1 MSAGDK
7 AAPVSELRL
16 SLLTASVYAAI
27 GIHLPF
33 FPIWLA
39 WRGLSGVEIAEIAA
53 VPPLVRLASNLVL
66 PPRADR
72 SGDIPGML
80 TLCALGAACAYAAM
94 GLIDGFWLILAAVAA
109 LAYAQG
115 PVIPLAD
122 ALILNEV
129 RRRARESLAALD
141 YARVRGWGSA
151 SVLFMMVV
159 GGQIVGLLPRD
170 AIVWLLAGTALM
182 TTIIARQCARQ
193 LPRSK
198 AGVLA
203 SQTLAGA
210 IPRRL
215 VIALFAVAAA
225 LIQASHALL
234 YVFASLQWRAE
245 GLSDGYIGL
254 LWAAGVATETL
265 FFLLLG
271 PRLGDSHALALLLT
285 GGGVAIFRW
294 LCMAAE
300 PGAVALLGLQML
312 HAATYGA
319 TQLGGVYLLSHLA
332 GPQRRAQAQGW
343 LSAAG
348 ALSLAAASFS
358 SGYLQVEFGRAAY
371 FFMAALAL
379 AGLAIA
385 GMAALHL
392 RRGDHPKLEPRA
404 GHNLSETGM

>member
-1 MSAGDK
+1 MSAASK

-39 WRGLSGVEIAEIAA
+39 WRGLSGPDIAA
-53 VPPLVRLASNLVL
+53 IASVPPLMRLVSNLVL

-80 TLCALGAACAYAAM
+80 TLCALGTACAYAAM
-94 GLIDGFWLILAAVAA
+94 GLIGGFWPILAVVAA
-109 LAYAQG
+109 LAFAQG

-129 RRRARESLAALD
+129 RRRAREGLAALD

-151 SVLFMMVV
+151 SVLVMMIM
-159 GGQIVGLLPRD
+159 GGQIVGLMPRE
-170 AIVWLLAGTALM
+170 AIVWLLAGTAVA

-193 LPRSK
+193 LPRGK

-203 SQTLAGA
+203 SPSFAGP
-210 IPRRL
+210 IPRPL
-215 VIALFAVAAA
+215 AVALFALAAA

-265 FFLLLG
+265 FFLVVG
-271 PRLGDSHALALLLT
+271 PRLGESHALALLLT

-300 PGAVALLGLQML
+300 PGALALLGLQML

-319 TQLGGVYLLSHLA
+319 TQLGAVYLLSHLA
-332 GPQRRAQAQGW
+332 GHERRAQAQGW

-348 ALSLAAASFS
+348 AMSLAAASFS

-371 FFMAALAL
+371 LFMAAIALAGLAL
-379 AGLAIA
+379 AGLA
-385 GMAALHL
+385 ALLL
-392 RRGDHPKLEPRA
+392 RRGDHPTLEPRA
-404 GHNLSETGM
+404 GHNVSETGM

>member
-1 MSAGDK
+1 MSAGRE

-16 SLLTASVYAAI
+16 SFLTASVYAAI

-39 WRGLSGVEIAEIAA
+39 WRGLSGPEIAA
-53 VPPLVRLASNLVL
+53 IASVPPLMRLVSNLVL

-80 TLCALGAACAYAAM
+80 TLCALGTGCAYAAM
-94 GLIDGFWLILAAVAA
+94 GLIGGFWPILAVVAA
-109 LAYAQG
+109 LAFAQG

-129 RRRARESLAALD
+129 RRRAREGLAALD

-151 SVLFMMVV
+151 SVLFMMLA
-159 GGQIVGLLPRD
+159 GGQAVGLMPRE
-170 AIVWLLAGTALM
+170 AIVWLLAGTAVA

-193 LPRSK
+193 LPRGK
-198 AGVLA
+198 AGALA
-203 SQTLAGA
+203 VPRFAGP
-210 IPRRL
+210 IPRPL
-215 VIALFAVAAA
+215 AVALFALAAA

-265 FFLLLG
+265 FFLVVG
-271 PRLGDSHALALLLT
+271 PRLGESHALALLLT
-285 GGGVAIFRW
+285 GGGVAILRW

-300 PGAVALLGLQML
+300 PGALALLGLQML

-319 TQLGGVYLLSHLA
+319 TQLGAVYLLSHLA

-371 FFMAALAL
+371 LFMAAIAL
-379 AGLAIA
+379 AGLTFA
-385 GMAALHL
+385 GLAAFRLP
-392 RRGDHPKLEPRA
+392 RGDHPTPGPRA
-404 GHNLSETGM
+404 GHNVSETGM

>member
-1 MSAGDK
+1 MNAAEK
-7 AAPVSELRL
+7 AAPVSEVRL

-39 WRGLSGVEIAEIAA
+39 WRGLSAPEIAEIAA
-53 VPPLVRLASNLVL
+53 VPPLMRLVANLVL

-80 TLCALGAACAYAAM
+80 TLCALGTACAYASM
-94 GLIDGFWLILAAVAA
+94 GLIGGFWPILAAVAA
-109 LAYAQG
+109 LAFAQG

-129 RRRARESLAALD
+129 RRRARQGLAALD

-151 SVLFMMVV
+151 SVLFMMVA
-159 GGQIVGLLPRD
+159 GGQVVGLLPRE
-170 AIVWLLAGTALM
+170 AIVWLLAGTGIV

-193 LPRSK
+193 LPRRK
-198 AGVLA
+198 AGMLA
-203 SQTLAGA
+203 SATLAGP
-210 IPRRL
+210 IPRPL
-215 VIALFAVAAA
+215 VIALFALAAA

-234 YVFASLQWRAE
+234 YVFASLQWRSE

-265 FFLLLG
+265 FFLVLG
-271 PRLGDSHALALLLT
+271 PRLGDSHAFALLLA
-285 GGGVAIFRW
+285 GGGMAIFRW

-300 PGAVALLGLQML
+300 PGAVALLALQML

-319 TQLGGVYLLSHLA
+319 TQLGAVYLLSHLA
-332 GPQRRAQAQGW
+332 GPERRAQAQGW

-371 FFMAALAL
+371 LFMAAIAL
-379 AGLAIA
+379 AGLAFA
-385 GMAALHL
+385 GLAALL
-392 RRGDHPKLEPRA
+392 LGRGDHPAPEPRA
-404 GHNLSETGM
+404 GHNVSETGM